1 MDIPKKLID
10 TLADAEDQIQGGLTA
25 GNMTEGIEKCPKCGA
40 LKRCTFSYGCGSIA
54 PNWVCPS
61 FVQSDECKTN
71 VVTADRD
78 RWQMLAEE
86 LARLAEKCIPW
97 HAASATPRDF
107 ELSKAIAAIRAAGG
121 Q

>member
-1 MDIPKKLID
+1 MDNPEKLID

-25 GNMTEGIEKCPKCGA
+25 GDMAEGIEKCPRCGA

-78 RWQMLAEE
+78 RWRRLAEE
-86 LARLAEKCIPW
+86 LACAAQEFIEHPNHDTSYTIVEK
-97 HAASATPRDF
+97 
-107 ELSKAIAAIRAAGG
+107 IAAARASGG